1 MQTNEM
7 ILTLRYLFPAARM
20 PEDIAL
26 SDDGTGPRIVA
37 WNLTTP
43 QSTDAELQSALPAA
57 QAQAEQ
63 ERERAEVSAMLD
75 ERYRLFNRANASGN
89 PQDAADIQAEIKGL
103 LDYKKEL
110 N

>member
-1 MQTNEM
+1 M
-7 ILTLRYLFPAARM
+7 IILALRYLYPAADPLR
-20 PEDIAL
+20 DYVVA
-26 SDDGTGPRIVA
+26 DDGTGPRIAA
-37 WNLTTP
+37 WNLPAP
-43 QSTDAELQSALPAA
+43 QPTDAELQAALPAA